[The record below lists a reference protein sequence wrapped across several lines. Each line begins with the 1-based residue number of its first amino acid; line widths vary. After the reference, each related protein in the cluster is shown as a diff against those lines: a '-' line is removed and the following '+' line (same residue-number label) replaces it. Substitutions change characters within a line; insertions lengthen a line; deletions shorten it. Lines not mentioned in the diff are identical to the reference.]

1 MRHHFMLG
9 GLSGP
14 QHSSLF
20 GKWEMFVVHGSSRRE
35 KLTRYRR
42 WPVAEKNLTK
52 ILGPRSQA
60 SAVPVSARLTHR

>member
-1 MRHHFMLG
+1 MLG

-14 QHSSLF
+14 QHSFLF
-20 GKWEMFVVHGSSRRE
+20 GKWEMLVLHGSSRRE

-42 WPVAEKNLTK
+42 WPVAENDLTK
-52 ILGPRSQA
+52 IPEPRSQA